1 MLIFVCMFTSVF
13 NITHA
18 QSKPSV
24 PEFTVKLVDN
34 SYDVPPTQTTD
45 PYTGTKTIPGYHV
58 KK

>member
-1 MLIFVCMFTSVF
+1 MFTSVF